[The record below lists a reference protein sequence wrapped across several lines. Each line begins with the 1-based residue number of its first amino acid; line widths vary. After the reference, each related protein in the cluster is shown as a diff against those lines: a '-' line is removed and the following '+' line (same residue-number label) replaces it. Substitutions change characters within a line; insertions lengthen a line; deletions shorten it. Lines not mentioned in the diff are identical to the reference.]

1 VNVSGEVER
10 GRLNVRIVDAPAAR
24 DEIVASWYEAT
35 PCSRRTND
43 PALAEPWFRTVTW
56 NVTVDPRVGVGGL
69 YVTLS
74 TTRSG
79 RATGPAAV
87 IVTGR
92 ALFASSDSLT

>member
-1 VNVSGEVER
+1 M
-10 GRLNVRIVDAPAAR
+10 DAPAAR

-35 PCSRRTND
+35 PCSRRTNE
-43 PALAEPWFRTVTW
+43 PAEADPWFRTVTW
-56 NVTVDPRVGVGGL
+56 NVTVDPSVGFGGL